1 MKISILSET
10 KKEITL
16 KVERDCCPLCK
27 HNKIRNKGN
36 SLTEV
41 KKKCIKEFFL
51 KDVFIKRNRYKC
63 NNCNKYFSESISFK
77 GISDEK
83 FKPYLK
89 LLLDRNIITLS
100 VIEDEDLKN
109 TLSSDD
115 YWYILKQSEKILI
128 VINYKT
134 LEVKKFFISNE
145 LKKVR
150 TTKFK
155 QITTLK

>member
-16 KVERDCCPLCK
+16 KVESDCCPFCN

-51 KDVFIKRNRYKC
+51 KDVFLKRTRYQC
-63 NNCNKYFSESISFK
+63 NNCNKCFSESISFK
-77 GISDEK
+77 GILDEK
-83 FKPYLK
+83 FKPYLRI
-89 LLLDRNIITLS
+89 LLDRDIIMLS
-100 VIEDEDLKN
+100 VIEDEQFKSI
-109 TLSSDD
+109 LSSDD

-134 LEVKKFFISNE
+134 LEVKKFFVSNE

-150 TTKFK
+150 TPKFK
-155 QITTLK
+155 EI